1 MVSSLMLT
9 KDDAAE
15 SLDKIKKFEKQTEEV
30 YNFLQRQKGFYRFRL
45 FKEMEIKDDN
55 GYSIPF
61 PDMVSVEAENIIR

>member
-15 SLDKIKKFEKQTEEV
+15 SLDKLEQFEKQTEKV

-45 FKEMEIKDDN
+45 LKKMEIKDIN
-55 GYSIPF
+55 GNGLPY
-61 PDMVSVEAENIIR
+61 PDIVSVDAENIIK